1 MTKKNMIA
9 TIQQTEAA
17 AWLELRKSQLYFG
30 READITQKNRR
41 EWSALHELM
50 TKLGIASDFALPD
63 NVEARELGKRIFE
76 AEEQADREHAAATGE
91 VTVRDLYV

>member
-1 MTKKNMIA
+1 MTKKQMIA

-30 READITQKNRR
+30 READITCKNRR
-41 EWSALHELM
+41 EWSTLHELM
-50 TKLGIASDFALPD
+50 AKLGIESDFTLPD
-63 NVEARELGKRIFE
+63 NQEARGYAKLIFDK
-76 AEEQADREHAAATGE
+76 EEQADREHAAATGE

>member
-1 MTKKNMIA
+1 MKKKQMIV

-30 READITQKNRR
+30 KEAEITQKSRR
-41 EWSALHELM
+41 EWSTLHELM
-50 TKLGIASDFALPD
+50 GKLDIESDFTLPD
-63 NVEARELGKRIFE
+63 NIEAREYATRIFD

-91 VTVRDLYV
+91 VTVRDLYI